1 LDYVERSNGE
11 PLYIYIYIYFFF
23 FILIFSEREKT
34 ADLLVST
41 VLILFFHID
50 V

>member
-11 PLYIYIYIYFFF
+11 PLYIYIYIYIFF
-23 FILIFSEREKT
+23 LIFSEREKT